1 MNCFVAI
8 WILDA
13 IPTRRVSG
21 QGAVSNIRIIKKSI
35 RQLWLFLQGI
45 FKYSESDGSRIANH
59 SILFVG

>member
-35 RQLWLFLQGI
+35 RQLWLFLQGQVP
-45 FKYSESDGSRIANH
+45 K
-59 SILFVG
+59 